1 LAQSTEPADLPELQT
16 QIGRVAE
23 ELDGVIEELREISR
37 GIPRSCPRAGR
48 GSPSRDRERSA
59 RPMKPAIHH
68 QVTENEHRDRGQ
80 HPPQQRR
87 ASAARLVPAAEAD
100 LDDLLDGLRAT
111 PRLFAGE
118 DGNRIRSAV
127 RDAAARMAWLGVQL
141 PELTEAEMPARPTS
155 ARAPTPS
162 RSRVG
167 RTACRRS
174 QPRQR
179 TARRRPPAT
188 GWAGR

>member
-1 LAQSTEPADLPELQT
+1 LAQSTEPADLPELHT

-100 LDDLLDGLRAT
+100 LDDLFDGLRAT

-141 PELTEAEMPARPTS
+141 PELTEAEINPLVLLATGPVAVDVRI
-155 ARAPTPS
+155 
-162 RSRVG
+162 
-167 RTACRRS
+167 RTAPAAVSDPWLRS
-174 QPRQR
+174 LPF
-179 TARRRPPAT
+179 
-188 GWAGR
+188 